1 MAKKEETD
9 FEIAI
14 SPKEIA
20 RALDG
25 ISAWI
30 NSVRRTVLKLD
41 PNISVKVRRR
51 VPASMMAPPQL
62 DGCPPPDPC
71 ADDGDGNP
79 PVRRPGP
86 RKRPRKPRRPRATP

>member
-1 MAKKEETD
+1 MAKNDATD
-9 FEIAI
+9 VEIEI

-30 NSVRRTVLKLD
+30 NSVRRTVLMLD
-41 PNISVKVRRR
+41 PNVTVKLKRRI
-51 VPASMMAPPQL
+51 PASVMAPPQI

-71 ADDGDGNP
+71 ADDDYGNP
-79 PVRRPGP
+79 PGRRPGP